1 MSTNPIGYID
11 DFESS
16 EGSNQ
21 RIVLV
26 HCEKLVKGNAT
37 IDVTDHPD
45 AVRAERMP
53 VLTTVNNF
61 SPSRP
66 NSRKTENAQLLPMRL
81 KIPFESASVQLLEA
95 LWTTG
100 TLGTVTIQELMS
112 TGKENQVHR
121 KITLTNTYVT
131 NWELLSTLAGSFV
144 VVVLTYSALEVTR
157 SAYDQT
163 QTKQGQ
169 VTVGQSMAKDQAY
182 TASS

>member
-1 MSTNPIGYID
+1 MAID
-11 DFESS
+11 SNYSEIYDKK

-21 RIVLV
+21 RIVLM

-37 IDVTDHPD
+37 IDVADHPD
-45 AVRAERMP
+45 AVRVEKMP

-66 NSRKTENAQLLPMRL
+66 NSRKMEAAQLMPMRL

-100 TLGTVTIQELMS
+100 NLKTVTITEVMNVG
-112 TGKENQVHR
+112 TENKLHR
-121 KITLTNTYVT
+121 EITLTNTYVT

-144 VVVLTYSALEVTR
+144 VVVLTYSALKVTR
-157 SAYDQT
+157 AAYDQS
-163 QTKQGQ
+163 QTKTGQ
-169 VTVGQSMAKDQAY
+169 VTVGQSQAKNQAY
-182 TASS
+182 TATS